1 MEDMKRSRLKIMRA
15 IIRGL
20 HQIARGGDA
29 GDEGDGN
36 MAAIAGS
43 VYSSAPF

>member
-29 GDEGDGN
+29 GDEGDGI